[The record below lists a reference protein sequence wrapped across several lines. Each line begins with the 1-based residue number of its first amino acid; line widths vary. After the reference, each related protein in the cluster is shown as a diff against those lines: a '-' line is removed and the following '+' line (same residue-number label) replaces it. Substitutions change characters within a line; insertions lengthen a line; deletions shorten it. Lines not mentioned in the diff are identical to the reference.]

1 MASLHRHRI
10 KGALG
15 AFGSIRNSPYN
26 LVMRVIAIGV
36 LACSV
41 LLPRVHAQDSTT
53 ELRSLYDSHRWF
65 ELRDA
70 VTRTDSPK
78 FYAGA
83 VAAAF
88 NQVPKAERNLQFVIA
103 HDPSGDSGL
112 EARELLLALFYRT
125 GNYHGALA
133 EAKALLRQKPSATD
147 IVNILPTLQVLSVYG
162 SQSVGKR
169 RPGTMKIDVEDENLV
184 LPVTVNG
191 ISGHYIFDNG
201 FSLSGISESEAQRL
215 RLDIHDVATNIDSMS
230 GTQVKTRI
238 AVADSLVVAGVR
250 LQNVAFYVLPDDKPP
265 FNQLSTGRRGILG
278 LPVILALGHFRWSAR
293 DLTFTVLPTSGA
305 VQESK
310 ANIAFDG
317 TGTLC
322 RPLFDGKPIDFSLD
336 TGAQNTVLY
345 PSFGDSFPAVKA
357 AGLPENHQVTGV
369 GGSIHIDSISIP
381 SLTLTVGGRPVVL
394 KPAHLLLHDNNSTSN
409 RFAGN
414 LGMDLLNQAR
424 DVEID
429 FQSMTLT
436 LH

>member
-1 MASLHRHRI
+1 MSLHRHHI
-10 KGALG
+10 KDALG
-15 AFGSIRNSPYN
+15 ASGSIRNSHYN
-26 LVMRVIAIGV
+26 FVMRVIVIGV

-41 LLPRVHAQDSTT
+41 LLPCVHAQDSTT

-65 ELRDA
+65 ELRDE
-70 VTRTDSPK
+70 VTRTDTPK

-83 VAAAF
+83 AAAAF
-88 NQVPKAERNLQFVIA
+88 NQVPKAARDLRLVIA

-133 EAKALLRQKPSATD
+133 EAKALLRQKPSAAD

-162 SQSVGKR
+162 SQSAEKR
-169 RPGTMKIDVEDENLV
+169 HPGTVKIDVEDENLV
-184 LPVTVNG
+184 LPVDVNG

-238 AVADSLVVAGVR
+238 AVANSLVVAGVH
-250 LQNVAFYVLPDDKPP
+250 LHNVAFYVLPDDKPP
-265 FNQLSTGRRGILG
+265 FNQLSAGRRGILG
-278 LPVILALGHFRWSAR
+278 LPVILALGHFEWSAK
-293 DLTFTVLPTSGA
+293 DQTFRVLPPSET

-322 RPLFDGKPIDFSLD
+322 RPLFEGKPIEFSLD
-336 TGAQNTVLY
+336 LGAQNTVLY
-345 PSFGDSFPAVKA
+345 PLFGDSFPTAKE

-369 GGSIHIDSISIP
+369 GGSATIDSVSIA
-381 SLTLTVGGRPVVL
+381 SLTLTVGGLPVVL

-424 DVEID
+424 AVEID
-429 FQSMTLT
+429 FQSMTLS
-436 LH
+436 LR